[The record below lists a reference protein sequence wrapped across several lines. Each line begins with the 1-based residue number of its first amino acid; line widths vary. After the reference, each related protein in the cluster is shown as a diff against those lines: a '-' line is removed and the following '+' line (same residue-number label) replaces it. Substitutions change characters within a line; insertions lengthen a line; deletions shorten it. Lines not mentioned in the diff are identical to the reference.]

1 MGARSAGA
9 GATAKAEHAAS
20 LGAVRGAETKL
31 PQKGH
36 RHPQQ
41 MQKAEGE
48 KKDTQF
54 ALPLIERN
62 IPFPR
67 FSIINKTKRTSH
79 WPLESC
85 KLLIL
90 WTYGSQHS
98 ESSGKN

>member
-54 ALPLIERN
+54 ALPLIRKKHS
-62 IPFPR
+62 
-67 FSIINKTKRTSH
+67 FS
-79 WPLESC
+79 P
-85 KLLIL
+85 IL
-90 WTYGSQHS
+90 HYKQ
-98 ESSGKN
+98 N